1 MHYAVSSLRDPRPG
15 QRVKRSGGQKGR
27 QRMRQV
33 ETFMQQFKETGA
45 YRTPPEALG
54 KPHRNGWMTSLSFNI
69 RALGGAMLRGGWLA
83 HHHAFDDRRWE
94 ECGFHLFW
102 ETERLGTEVIIEGF
116 KQLEGVGPVVVVS
129 NHMSLYET
137 FAFPPLL
144 LAYGGVAI
152 VLKKS
157 LLRVPYVGKTF
168 ASRKVIP
175 VGRVDPRADLKAVLE
190 HGERFLREEKASV
203 ILYPQGTRQPYFDCH
218 HFNTLG
224 VKLAQNAGVPVVPV
238 AGQTAFLGVGKYTKD
253 FGPVD
258 VTAPVRFA
266 CGPVI
271 PVTRETAKEA
281 QAQCIDFIASKLT
294 EWGKV
299 EVRR

>member
-1 MHYAVSSLRDPRPG
+1 
-15 QRVKRSGGQKGR
+15 
-27 QRMRQV
+27 MRTV
-33 ETFMQQFKETGA
+33 TEFMRAFRETGS

-54 KPHRNGWMTSLSFNI
+54 RPRKNGLWTSLVYNV
-69 RALGGAMLRGGWLA
+69 RALGGSMARGGWLA
-83 HHHAFDDRRWE
+83 LKPGRFDDERWQ

-102 ETERLGTEVIIEGF
+102 ETERMGTEVI
-116 KQLEGVGPVVVVS
+116 LEDFARLRGIGPAVIVS

-144 LAYGGVAI
+144 LAFCDDVAI
-152 VLKKS
+152 VLKES
-157 LLRVPYVGKTF
+157 LLRVPFLGRTF
-168 ASRKVIP
+168 ATRKTIP
-175 VGRVDPRADLKAVLE
+175 VGRADPRADLKAVLE
-190 HGERFLREEKASV
+190 QGERFIREDRASV
-203 ILYPQGTRQPYFDCH
+203 MLYPQGTRQPFFDCR

-224 VKLAQNAGVPVVPV
+224 LKLAQNAGVPIVPV
-238 AGQTAFLGVGKYTKD
+238 AGQTAFLGMSRLTKD

-258 VTAPVRFA
+258 TSIPVRFA

-271 PVTRETAKEA
+271 NVTRANAKAA
-281 QAQCIDFIASKLT
+281 QAQCIDFIASKLE

>member
-1 MHYAVSSLRDPRPG
+1 MRKIDAFI
-15 QRVKRSGGQKGR
+15 R
-27 QRMRQV
+27 Q
-33 ETFMQQFKETGA
+33 FAETGA

-54 KPHRNGWMTSLSFNI
+54 KPRKAGLCTSLAYNV
-69 RALGGAMLRGGWLA
+69 RALGGSMWRGGWLA
-83 HHHAFDDRRWE
+83 HRNRFNNERWQ

-102 ETERLGTEVIIEGF
+102 ETERLGTEVILEGF
-116 KQLEGVGPVVVVS
+116 DQLKGAGPVVVVS

-144 LAYGGVAI
+144 LAFGEVAI
-152 VLKKS
+152 VLKSS
-157 LLRVPYVGKTF
+157 LLKAPWVGKTF

-175 VGRVDPRADLKAVLE
+175 VGRTDPRADLKAVLAQ
-190 HGERFLREEKASV
+190 GEQFIREDKASV
-203 ILYPQGTRQPYFDCH
+203 LLYPQGTRQPFFDCH

-253 FGPVD
+253 FGPVNP
-258 VTAPVRFA
+258 AIPVRFA

-271 PVTRETAKEA
+271 PVTRANAKEA
-281 QAQCIDFIASKLT
+281 QAQCVDFIASKL
-294 EWGKV
+294 EAWGQV

>member
-1 MHYAVSSLRDPRPG
+1 
-15 QRVKRSGGQKGR
+15 
-27 QRMRQV
+27 MRQV
-33 ETFMQQFKETGA
+33 REFMARFSETGA

-54 KPHRNGWMTSLSFNI
+54 KPRKNGWATSLAYNV
-69 RALGGAMLRGGWLA
+69 RALGGSMLRGGWLA
-83 HHHAFDDRRWE
+83 CKPGRFTDERWQ

-102 ETERLGTEVIIEGF
+102 ETERMGTEVILEGF
-116 KQLEGVGPVVVVS
+116 EKLKGIGPAVIVS

-144 LAYGGVAI
+144 LGFFDDVAI
-152 VLKKS
+152 VLKES
-157 LLRVPYVGKTF
+157 LLRIPFLGRTF
-168 ASRKVIP
+168 ATRKTIP
-175 VGRVDPRADLKAVLE
+175 VGRADPRADLKTVLE
-190 HGERFLREEKASV
+190 RGERFIREDKAAIV
-203 ILYPQGTRQPYFDCH
+203 LYPQSTRQPFFDCN

-238 AGQTAFLGVGKYTKD
+238 AGQTAFLGVGKWTKD

-266 CGPVI
+266 CGPVLEA
-271 PVTRETAKEA
+271 TRATAKAA
-281 QAQCIDFIASKLT
+281 QAQCVDFIASKLE

>member
-1 MHYAVSSLRDPRPG
+1 M
-15 QRVKRSGGQKGR
+15 RS
-27 QRMRQV
+27 V
-33 ETFMQQFKETGA
+33 EAFIKQFQETGS

-54 KPHRNGWMTSLSFNI
+54 KPRKAGVMTSLAFNL
-69 RALGGAMLRGGWLA
+69 RALGGSMLRGGWLA
-83 HHHAFDDRRWE
+83 HRGTFDNVRWQ

-102 ETERLGTEVIIEGF
+102 ETERLGTEVILEGF
-116 KQLEGVGPVVVVS
+116 NQLKGVGPVVVVS

-144 LAYGGVAI
+144 LAYGEVAI
-152 VLKKS
+152 VLKSS
-157 LLRVPYVGKTF
+157 LLGMPWVGKTF
-168 ASRKVIP
+168 ASRKAIP
-175 VGRVDPRADLKAVLE
+175 VGRTDPRADLKAVLE
-190 HGERFLREEKASV
+190 QGERFIREDKASV
-203 ILYPQGTRQPYFDCH
+203 LLYPQGTRQPYFDCH

-253 FGPVD
+253 FGPVNPEI
-258 VTAPVRFA
+258 PVRFA

-271 PVTRETAKEA
+271 PVTRANAKEA
-281 QAQCIDFIASKLT
+281 QAQCVDFIASKL
-294 EWGKV
+294 EAWGKV